1 MLKRRGFARRGS
13 ARLRAVVFGLLM
25 CPVAVLCVLVL
36 VYRRPS
42 PPPLLAPP
50 QSANSSLKQRP
61 LHFIYTVGCGGASDT
76 DWQLLQSNVLDSSFR
91 QVGQRGK
98 LTRLVSG
105 CVDDP
110 IKQKAMSQSVLDNL
124 DVVFLPGNDRPDNAR
139 VYVQANRPTTLQRY
153 LNDLLLL
160 DGSNYALNTVLVV
173 LDPDF
178 VFRKTL
184 DDGLLFMVGPGR
196 FLTQAYSLQDP
207 NSYAMEACKEAALT
221 APHLPA
227 HVCHELVGLRSYKEF
242 HGGVPYMLEIK
253 DWLKLL
259 EWWIPLIGPVL
270 KRYPG
275 IESDMIS
282 WALAAKLAGL
292 QGTRHIGFMATC
304 MSSETLPVSV
314 LEQQTWLHL
323 CQSYYLP
330 ETRGGEFEVN
340 PTSELEHI
348 MSRAKPKPE
357 EKFMYVFN
365 KHWLKSSRL
374 LEDCTVPLLVGPPSL
389 PNGITGSRELWF
401 QHVLQE
407 AITAYNRAVV
417 EFRAKYFSHCQPSA
431 STKGLILHEI
441 HRSRYGGGWSH
452 SINL

>member
-1 MLKRRGFARRGS
+1 MLKRRVFARRGS
-13 ARLRAVVFGLLM
+13 ARLRAVVFGLLL
-25 CPVAVLCVLVL
+25 CPVVLLCVLVL
-36 VYRRPS
+36 LYRHPS
-42 PPPLLAPP
+42 PPPLLAAP
-50 QSANSSLKQRP
+50 QPGLQRP
-61 LHFIYTVGCGGASDT
+61 LHFVYTVGCGGASDT
-76 DWQLLQSNVLDSSFR
+76 SWQLLQSNALDSSFR

-110 IKQKAMSQSVLDNL
+110 VMQKAMSQSVLDEL

-153 LNDLLLL
+153 LNDLLLR
-160 DGSNYALNTVLVV
+160 GGGYALDTVLVV

-207 NSYAMEACKEAALT
+207 RLYAVEACKEAALA

-227 HVCHELVGLRSYKEF
+227 HLCHELDKVKSFKEF
-242 HGGVPYMLEIK
+242 HGGVPYMLEIR

-323 CQSYYLP
+323 CQSYYLA

-340 PTSELEHI
+340 PASELEHI
-348 MSRAKPKPE
+348 LSRAKPKPGVQ
-357 EKFMYVFN
+357 FMYVFN

-374 LEDCTVPLLVGPPSL
+374 LEDCAVPLLVGPPSL
-389 PNGITGSRELWF
+389 PNGITGARDLWF
-401 QHVLQE
+401 QHVLLE
-407 AITAYNRAVV
+407 AVAAYNRAVL
-417 EFRAKYFSHCQPSA
+417 EFRAKYFAHCQPA
-431 STKGLILHEI
+431 APPGKGLILHEI

-452 SINL
+452 SISL